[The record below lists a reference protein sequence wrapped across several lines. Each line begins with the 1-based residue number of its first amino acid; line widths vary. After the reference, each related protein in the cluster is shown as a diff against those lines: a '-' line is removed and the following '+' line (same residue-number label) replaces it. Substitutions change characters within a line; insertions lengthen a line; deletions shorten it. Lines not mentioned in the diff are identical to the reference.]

1 MKTSFAVSSSVTYF
15 KDSPDSIVAQITVVI
30 KNEIQVRTPPIM
42 KFCSFIIYKSILIYI
57 DLRIFIYWILLFV
70 GGKQIMSLILL
81 LPTYF

>member
-42 KFCSFIIYKSILIYI
+42 EFCSFIIYKSLLIYI
-57 DLRIFIYWILLFV
+57 DLETSENIYLLNTFICRR
-70 GGKQIMSLILL
+70 
-81 LPTYF
+81 